1 MFADPKC
8 RGLPYNVS
16 FGSGFLIQASNVMAG
31 TSLDQPG
38 HDASTHSRHA
48 IDGHKR
54 NLDRVVVR
62 SKSSSFRWLLI
73 AALGLTLV
81 ATGAAGAG
89 DAPPEPDSSRQ
100 SDYRAPTPA
109 TLKGARVLTT
119 DEAAAM
125 WRAGDSAFIDVL
137 PQAPRPKDLPA
148 DVVFRDK
155 PRSDIPG
162 SLWLPDTGYGE
173 LAPVMLD
180 YFRRGLDKALGGR
193 PRPLVF
199 YCLKDCWMSWNAA
212 KRALALGYTN
222 VTWYPEG
229 SDGWAAAG
237 LPVEKRTPEPRP

>member
-1 MFADPKC
+1 M
-8 RGLPYNVS
+8 S
-16 FGSGFLIQASNVMAG
+16 GS
-31 TSLDQPG
+31 SL
-38 HDASTHSRHA
+38 
-48 IDGHKR
+48 
-54 NLDRVVVR
+54 
-62 SKSSSFRWLLI
+62 RWAPV
-73 AALGLTLV
+73 AALGFTVLAML
-81 ATGAAGAG
+81 AARAG
-89 DAPPEPDSSRQ
+89 DAPPEPDSYRQ

-119 DEAAAM
+119 EEAAM
-125 WRAGDSAFIDVL
+125 WRAGDAAFIDVL

-148 DVVFRDK
+148 DVVWRDK

-193 PRPLVF
+193 LRPLVF

-212 KRALALGYTN
+212 KRALALGYAN
-222 VTWYPEG
+222 VAWYPGG

-237 LPVEKRTPEPRP
+237 LPLEKRAPEPRP